1 MLVEEQ
7 IQARQ
12 KRAKQAVKRILKR
25 PPTPF
30 GDYVVLSTSGK
41 QYRVAMRGPG
51 LFDNFCTC
59 PDFARNTLG
68 TCKHIENIL
77 TRLRNRYRSKLM
89 RHRVERERAS
99 LSLVYGDTLEVQ
111 LNLPVNPD
119 SALTGIRANHFDS
132 SGFLRRDRYKQF
144 GRIMGEL
151 RRSDGA
157 AVIYSDVLDHVDRV
171 NELAEGLAW
180 ERRQLRKVASGKPV
194 LQNLLKVPLFPYQVE
209 GVLFA
214 ASRGRIVLADDMG
227 LGKTVQTIAAAAL
240 LRKRRG
246 IGRVLVISPASV
258 KYQWKTEI
266 ERFSDLSVQVID
278 GRRTRRQKLYASP
291 TFFNLINYE
300 LIRHDMELIRDL
312 GPDLIVLDEAQRIRN
327 WTTKTARTVKQLKSR
342 YAFVLTGTPLENK
355 LEELYSVVEFV
366 DGRVLGPAFRFLH
379 DHVQTTETGK
389 LIGYQGLRQI
399 HKQLEPILIR
409 RRRDEVLKQLP
420 ERTDQTFLVPLTE
433 QQAAPYWE
441 QNEILGRLIHKW
453 NRQGWLSEVDM
464 RRITCCLQNMR
475 MLCNST
481 FLFDKETNFSPKL
494 VEFREIIRELTLE
507 ERRKVVVFSEYQRM
521 TMLAAQELD
530 ELGIGY
536 VSLHGGVPTPKRG
549 DLMARFREDPDCMV
563 FLSTDAGGVGLNLQ
577 SASAVINF
585 EPPWNPARLEQR
597 IGRVHRMGQSRP
609 VQVIHLLTEGS
620 IEERVWQTMR
630 LKRALFSGLFDMTA
644 DEVSFE
650 KLGRSTM
657 MKVVKEVVDDTP
669 RPSPAIEEEPEP
681 EPVPLEEDIVPDTSG
696 REEPAVLGVG
706 GGGQAGTPSVP
717 GTTGPPVSVPGA
729 QPPVPA
735 PAPVPPSAPAPAPA
749 TFEGAVAGLFEAGL
763 RFLEAFAPQVSAPPA
778 GQAAQQ
784 VSGQRRHGSSQS
796 GVASLIKKD
805 PDSGSRVVAIPLPET
820 VDAERIEQAVGGLLR
835 RLSGGG

>member
-25 PPTPF
+25 PPKPF
-30 GDYVVLSTSGK
+30 GDYDVLSTSGE

-51 LFDNFCTC
+51 LFDNFCSC

-99 LSLVYGDTLEVQ
+99 VSLVYGDTLEVQ
-111 LNLPVNPD
+111 LNLPDNPD
-119 SALTGIRANHFDS
+119 SALVGIRAEHFDS
-132 SGFLRRDRYKQF
+132 SGFLRRDRYKRF

-151 RRSDGA
+151 RRSDAA

-171 NELAEGLAW
+171 NELEEGLAW
-180 ERRQLRKVASGKPV
+180 ERRQLRKAAAGKPV
-194 LQNLLKVPLFPYQVE
+194 LQDLLKVPLFPYQVE

-246 IGRVLVISPASV
+246 IRRVLVISPASV

-266 ERFSDLSVQVID
+266 ERFSDLSAQVID

-300 LIRHDMELIRDL
+300 LIRYDMELIQNL

-379 DHVQTTETGK
+379 DHVQTTDTGR
-389 LIGYQGLRQI
+389 LIGYQGLRRI

-441 QNEILGRLIHKW
+441 QNEILARLIHKW
-453 NRQGWLSEVDM
+453 NRQGWLSEVDL
-464 RRITCCLQNMR
+464 RRISCCLQNMR

-521 TMLAAQELD
+521 TMLAGQELD

-549 DLMARFREDPDCMV
+549 DLMARFREDPDCLV

-620 IEERVWQTMR
+620 IEERVWQTMQ
-630 LKRALFSGLFDMTA
+630 LKKALFSGLFDLTA

-669 RPSPAIEEEPEP
+669 SPSPATEAEPEP
-681 EPVPLEEDIVPDTSG
+681 EPVALEEDIVPDG
-696 REEPAVLGVG
+696 GEREEPELQGLV
-706 GGGQAGTPSVP
+706 GGGQAGA
-717 GTTGPPVSVPGA
+717 PPVPSPAGSPPSLPGPR
-729 QPPVPA
+729 PPVPA
-735 PAPVPPSAPAPAPA
+735 PTPAPVPTPAS
-749 TFEGAVAGLFEAGL
+749 FEGAVAGLFEAGL
-763 RFLEAFAPQVSAPPA
+763 RFLEALSPPAPAPPA

-784 VSGQRRHGSSQS
+784 VSGQRRQSSNQG